1 MKKSVKTMAKVTSS
15 VLAASLVV
23 MTPFSGVGVYA
34 ESATT
39 IICQQDIYEAINT
52 PDVETDK
59 GIIFTNNYDD
69 DYQGYELVLTAGN
82 YKLEENINLSYAT
95 SYDCYLSVYSGDVSI
110 DLNGH
115 NLTDAY
121 LYAEGENTSFALS
134 GDGYVNYGF
143 GVEEGATA
151 TISGGKFG
159 DEVYSYKGSSLTI
172 SDGTFDYDVYAEKG
186 SSLTISDGSFDDDVY
201 AEEGSSLT
209 ISDGTF
215 EEYVYAE
222 NESSLKIN
230 GGTYEYETWLEFG
243 STGTINGGTFDSTV
257 YAYDGCDLTVNG
269 GSFTGISTYIK
280 SDDDEPD
287 KITING
293 GTINDSVYVGYKSS
307 LTITGGIINGD
318 VDAEECESV
327 KVSGGTLNGYNYG
340 LGAYGCS
347 SLAVSGGTFTGGMCG
362 LYSDRDGDISLSGG
376 TFTATG
382 IFPED
387 EDEPKVKAV
396 EGEMVF
402 AAVDDPLSGIYFV
415 CENEAKAKTIFADVL
430 ADGYEYS
437 PAITP
442 ASELYSEDAG
452 TYAAYTDQTSFSVK
466 KIPVDP
472 VDPGDD
478 KGGSDKK
485 DDKKYS
491 NEWVDGK
498 WYNADGTQ
506 TYAPTMSWKQNE
518 TGWWIE
524 DTSGWYPKFEWVK
537 IDGKWY
543 FFCADGYMDYSE
555 YRDGC
560 WLGDDGAWVEEYY
573 GGHWMQ
579 DSTGWWYEDA
589 SGWYPVSRWLWID
602 GSCYYFEA
610 SGYMATSKY
619 VDGCWVGADGAW
631 VK

>member
-1 MKKSVKTMAKVTSS
+1 MKNSVKTMAKVTSS
-15 VLAASLVV
+15 VLATSLAV
-23 MTPFSGVGVYA
+23 MTPFSSVGVYA

-39 IICQQDIYEAINT
+39 IINQQDIYEAINT

-115 NLTDAY
+115 NLTDAD

-143 GVEEGATA
+143 KVEEGATA

-172 SDGTFDYDVYAEKG
+172 SDGSFTDY
-186 SSLTISDGSFDDDVY
+186 VY
-201 AEEGSSLT
+201 AEEGSSL
-209 ISDGTF
+209 I
-215 EEYVYAE
+215 
-222 NESSLKIN
+222 
-230 GGTYEYETWLEFG
+230 
-243 STGTINGGTFDSTV
+243 INGGTFNSTV

-269 GSFTGISTYIK
+269 GSFNRIKTYID
-280 SDDDEPD
+280 SDEDEPN

-293 GTINDSVYVGYKSS
+293 GTINDGVYAGNKGS

-362 LYSDRDGDISLSGG
+362 LYSYLDGDISLSGG

-382 IFPED
+382 VFPED
-387 EDEPKVKAV
+387 EDEPKAKAV

-402 AAVDDPLSGIYFV
+402 AAEDDPLSGILFV
-415 CENEAKAKTIFADVL
+415 CENEAKANTVFADVL

-442 ASELYSEDAG
+442 ASELFDEASG
-452 TYAAYTDQTSFSVK
+452 TYAAYADKASFSVK

-560 WLGDDGAWVEEYY
+560 WLGDDGAWVEDYY
-573 GGHWMQ
+573 GGHWMS
-579 DSTGWWYEDA
+579 DATGWWYEDA

-602 GSCYYFEA
+602 GSCYYFE
-610 SGYMATSKY
+610 STGYMATSKY
-619 VDGCWVGADGAW
+619 VDGYWVGSDGAW
-631 VK
+631 DKKL

>member
-1 MKKSVKTMAKVTSS
+1 MKKNVKTMAKVTSS
-15 VLAASLVV
+15 VLATSLAV
-23 MTPFSGVGVYA
+23 MTPFSSVGVYA

-39 IICQQDIYEAINT
+39 IINQQDIYEAINT

-69 DYQGYELVLTAGN
+69 DYEGYELVLTAGN

-143 GVEEGATA
+143 KVEEGATA

-172 SDGTFDYDVYAEKG
+172 SDGSFTDY
-186 SSLTISDGSFDDDVY
+186 VY
-201 AEEGSSLT
+201 AEEGSSL
-209 ISDGTF
+209 I
-215 EEYVYAE
+215 
-222 NESSLKIN
+222 
-230 GGTYEYETWLEFG
+230 
-243 STGTINGGTFDSTV
+243 INGGTFNSTV

-269 GSFTGISTYIK
+269 GSFNRIKTYID
-280 SDDDEPD
+280 SDEDEPN

-293 GTINDSVYVGYKSS
+293 GTINDGVYAGNKGS

-362 LYSDRDGDISLSGG
+362 LYSYLDGDISLSGG

-382 IFPED
+382 VFPED
-387 EDEPKVKAV
+387 EDEPKAKAV

-402 AAVDDPLSGIYFV
+402 AAEDDPLSGILFV
-415 CENEAKAKTIFADVL
+415 CENEAKANTVFADVL

-442 ASELYSEDAG
+442 ASELFDEASG
-452 TYAAYTDQTSFSVK
+452 TYAAYADKASFSVK

-560 WLGDDGAWVEEYY
+560 WLGDDGAWVEDYY
-573 GGHWMQ
+573 GGHWMS
-579 DSTGWWYEDA
+579 DATGWWYEDA

-602 GSCYYFEA
+602 GSCYYFE
-610 SGYMATSKY
+610 STGYMATSKY
-619 VDGCWVGADGAW
+619 VDGYWVGSDGAW
-631 VK
+631 DKKL

>member
-1 MKKSVKTMAKVTSS
+1 MKKNVKTMAKVTSS
-15 VLAASLVV
+15 VLATSLAV
-23 MTPFSGVGVYA
+23 MTPFSSVGVYA

-39 IICQQDIYEAINT
+39 IINQQDIYEAINT
-52 PDVETDK
+52 PD
-59 GIIFTNNYDD
+59 
-69 DYQGYELVLTAGN
+69 
-82 YKLEENINLSYAT
+82 NINLSYAT

-115 NLTDAY
+115 NLTDAD

-143 GVEEGATA
+143 EVEEGATA

-172 SDGTFDYDVYAEKG
+172 SDGSFTDY
-186 SSLTISDGSFDDDVY
+186 VY
-201 AEEGSSLT
+201 AEEGSSL
-209 ISDGTF
+209 I
-215 EEYVYAE
+215 
-222 NESSLKIN
+222 
-230 GGTYEYETWLEFG
+230 
-243 STGTINGGTFDSTV
+243 INGGTFNSTV

-269 GSFTGISTYIK
+269 GSFNRIKTYID
-280 SDDDEPD
+280 SDEDEPN

-293 GTINDSVYVGYKSS
+293 GTINDGVYAGNKGS

-362 LYSDRDGDISLSGG
+362 LYSYLDGDISLSGG

-382 IFPED
+382 VFPED
-387 EDEPKVKAV
+387 EDEPKAKAV

-402 AAVDDPLSGIYFV
+402 AAEDDPLSGILFV
-415 CENEAKAKTIFADVL
+415 CENEAKANTVFADVL

-442 ASELYSEDAG
+442 ASELYNEEEG
-452 TYAAYTDQTSFSVK
+452 TYAAYADQASFSVK

-560 WLGDDGAWVEEYY
+560 WLGDDGAWVEDYY
-573 GGHWMQ
+573 GGHWMS
-579 DSTGWWYEDA
+579 DATGWWYEDA

-602 GSCYYFEA
+602 GSCYYFE
-610 SGYMATSKY
+610 STGYMATSKY
-619 VDGCWVGADGAW
+619 VDGYWVGADGAW
-631 VK
+631 DEKL